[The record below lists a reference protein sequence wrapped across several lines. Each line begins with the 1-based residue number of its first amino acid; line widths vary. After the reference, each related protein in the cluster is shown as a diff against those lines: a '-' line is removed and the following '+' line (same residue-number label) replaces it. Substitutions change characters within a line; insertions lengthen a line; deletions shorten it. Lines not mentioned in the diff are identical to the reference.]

1 VKEVYWFETNCNDKN
16 TGSNFSITV
25 LTSKNLNLKQYKR
38 LLLDKLKDTLEI
50 SNFDI
55 TGITLELLK
64 KTLPINFYG

>member
-1 VKEVYWFETNCNDKN
+1 
-16 TGSNFSITV
+16 V

-38 LLLDKLKDTLEI
+38 LLLAKLKDTLEI

-55 TGITLELLK
+55 TGIPLELLK